1 MQLFPYKFREI
12 GNLYLVTNDAGDF
25 FFCKKDNLI
34 SLIKNDFSKDF
45 QNFLSEK
52 NFFFI

>member
-1 MQLFPYKFREI
+1 MQLFPFKFREI

-34 SLIKNDFSKDF
+34 SLIKNDLSEDF
-45 QNFLSEK
+45 KKFLSLVL
-52 NFFFI
+52 